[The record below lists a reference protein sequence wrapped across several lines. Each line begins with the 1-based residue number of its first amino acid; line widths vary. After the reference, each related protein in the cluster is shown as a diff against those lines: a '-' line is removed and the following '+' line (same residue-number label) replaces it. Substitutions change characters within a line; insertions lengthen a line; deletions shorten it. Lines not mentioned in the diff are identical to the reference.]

1 MNIMGKKTRQ
11 IVNGLIGT
19 LFILFAYFQLNDPDP
34 LLWVALYGF
43 IAVVSILAI
52 FRPLPSFLVWI
63 GLAITVVGI
72 LWYLPHFISWF
83 QDGMPSITS
92 SMKAESPFIEYTREF
107 LGFVLC
113 FVAMLWHVPYKKKGD
128 LKAG

>member
-1 MNIMGKKTRQ
+1 MGTKTRQ

-34 LLWVALYGF
+34 LLWVVLYGF
-43 IAVVSILAI
+43 IAAVSILAI
-52 FRPLPSFLVWI
+52 FRPLPAFIVWG
-63 GLAITVVGI
+63 GLAITAAGI
-72 LWYLPHFISWF
+72 LWYFPHFINWF
-83 QDGMPSITS
+83 QDGRPSITG

-113 FVAMLWHVPYKKKGD
+113 FVAMLWHLPYKKR
-128 LKAG
+128 